1 MQEDRPHGTSLS
13 KEGERRERETCWK
26 HPHASVR
33 ILTRF
38 SEEPEEYEAKMMVFQ
53 AHART
58 GEATGEATQQSIG
71 MAAGINMVC
80 QAHARAYALQQQRTE
95 VGYKAMVD
103 SGCDCAALK
112 DDELVIGLDGAATR
126 VSTCKTGEGFVAE
139 GRGTMAIELPFG
151 AKLEAPDVI
160 YSKD

>member
-1 MQEDRPHGTSLS
+1 MLQSGSSPG
-13 KEGERRERETCWK
+13 
-26 HPHASVR
+26 
-33 ILTRF
+33 F

-80 QAHARAYALQQQRTE
+80 QAHARAYALQQQRNE
-95 VGYKAMVD
+95 VGYKALVD

-160 YSKD
+160 YSKDRPTI